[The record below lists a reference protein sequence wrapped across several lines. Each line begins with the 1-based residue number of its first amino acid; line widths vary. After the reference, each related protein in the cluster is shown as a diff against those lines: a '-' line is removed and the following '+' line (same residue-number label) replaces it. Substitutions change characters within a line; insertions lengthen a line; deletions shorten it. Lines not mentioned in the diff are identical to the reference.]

1 MSPRSCVEPSPVAKV
16 GAVSSIA
23 DNLENIRARVAAAC
37 AAAGRSATDVRL
49 LAVSKTFGPEAIREA
64 AAAGQRLFGEN
75 RVQEAAA
82 KIPECPGRLEWHL
95 VGHLQSNKA
104 FVAANLFDWIHS
116 VDSSKLLDTLDRHA
130 ETVGRRLN
138 VLLQVNVSGERA
150 KSGLPPAEVPAVL
163 ARIPHLRNVTVHGF
177 MTIPPLTADPE
188 KARPHFRQ
196 LRELRDQWTRD
207 LGLDLP
213 ELSMGMTH
221 DMDIAIAE
229 GATIVRVGTGIFGDR
244 PRPAAPAEES

>member
-1 MSPRSCVEPSPVAKV
+1 M
-16 GAVSSIA
+16 SSIA

-37 AAAGRSATDVRL
+37 AAAGRLAPDVRL

-116 VDSSKLLDTLDRHA
+116 VDSIKLLDTLDRHA

-163 ARIPHLRNVTVHGF
+163 TRIPHLRNVTVRGF

-188 KARPHFRQ
+188 KARPHFRR

-244 PRPAAPAEES
+244 PQPAAPAEES

>member
-1 MSPRSCVEPSPVAKV
+1 M
-16 GAVSSIA
+16 SSIA

-116 VDSSKLLDTLDRHA
+116 VDSIKLLDTLDRHA

-163 ARIPHLRNVTVHGF
+163 ARIPHLRNVAVRGF

-188 KARPHFRQ
+188 KARPH
-196 LRELRDQWTRD
+196 
-207 LGLDLP
+207 
-213 ELSMGMTH
+213 
-221 DMDIAIAE
+221 
-229 GATIVRVGTGIFGDR
+229 
-244 PRPAAPAEES
+244 

>member
-1 MSPRSCVEPSPVAKV
+1 MSPRSCVEPSPAAKV

-23 DNLENIRARVAAAC
+23 DNLENIRARVTAAC

-116 VDSSKLLDTLDRHA
+116 VDSITCSTPRPPRGDGGAIA
-130 ETVGRRLN
+130 ERVVARMSPA
-138 VLLQVNVSGERA
+138 SGNWPAARGGA
-150 KSGLPPAEVPAVL
+150 GGAGTDSPPAECDCAWL
-163 ARIPHLRNVTVHGF
+163 HDH
-177 MTIPPLTADPE
+177 PPLTADPE
-188 KARPHFRQ
+188 KARPIDNPANCATNGRA
-196 LRELRDQWTRD
+196 TRA
-207 LGLDLP
+207 DLP
-213 ELSMGMTH
+213 GYPW
-221 DMDIAIAE
+221 A
-229 GATIVRVGTGIFGDR
+229 
-244 PRPAAPAEES
+244 